1 MRERKTAFPPSRFCG
16 YTDIRAV
23 VVVEARPFLFATE
36 CTTMIIPGL
45 VVLVVALGVMCW
57 LLFNL
62 AAFALPLFA
71 GVSVGLIA
79 MDAGAGPLGGIFVGL
94 LVGASTLVAGQ
105 LVFTLAPS
113 IPVRLAVA
121 ALFAAPAALAGYHA
135 TLGLA
140 AMAIPTE
147 GWRQAFAI
155 IGGLVIGFTALARLS
170 LPRERVEPMAAREMR
185 MSRH

>member
-1 MRERKTAFPPSRFCG
+1 
-16 YTDIRAV
+16 
-23 VVVEARPFLFATE
+23 
-36 CTTMIIPGL
+36 MIIPGL
-45 VVLVVALGVMCW
+45 VIMVVALGAMCW

-71 GVSVGLIA
+71 GVSVGLLA
-79 MDAGAGPLGGIFVGL
+79 THAGAGPLGGVLVGL
-94 LVGASTLVAGQ
+94 LVGAATLVAGQ

-113 IPVRLAVA
+113 TPVKLAVA
-121 ALFAAPAALAGYHA
+121 ALFAAPAAVAGYHA
-135 TLGLA
+135 TFGLA

-155 IGGLVIGFTALARLS
+155 IGGLVIGLTALARLS
-170 LPRERVEPMAAREMR
+170 LPRERVEAMPAREIR

>member
-1 MRERKTAFPPSRFCG
+1 
-16 YTDIRAV
+16 
-23 VVVEARPFLFATE
+23 
-36 CTTMIIPGL
+36 MIIPGL
-45 VVLVVALGVMCW
+45 VVLAVALGVMCW

-79 MDAGAGPLGGIFVGL
+79 TDAGAGPLGGIFVGL

-113 IPVRLAVA
+113 TPVRLAVA
-121 ALFAAPAALAGYHA
+121 ALFAAPAAIAGYHA
-135 TLGLA
+135 TLGL